1 MTRITGGTGVAHP
14 GPVSKGSEPEQ
25 ANADVYIIPTSAPPR
40 RPSNPGSQP
49 PRDVNLPPGRQAI
62 LGMLETS
69 SSRWF
74 EPKASIDDIK
84 PGDKAKVA
92 EMFAKVRE
100 QLDTGLVIVGERH
113 TQQHARAVIM
123 EAIDQGKVDQLFL
136 ELASAHADP
145 EGNVSEEPS
154 PFTRRLSVDLRASAG
169 TSIENNA
176 RLQAAVS
183 KVSEGSHRNS
193 ISIAQL
199 IGHAVAKGVHVHFA
213 DNAPRDGD
221 QIGPAALARR
231 NESMAACI
239 RNNVGSATG
248 RAIVLTGA
256 SHTMASETQAGFTL
270 QSLCGI
276 DDCRVH
282 DFNKA
287 FPEGKA

>member
-1 MTRITGGTGVAHP
+1 
-14 GPVSKGSEPEQ
+14 VSKGSEPEQ
-25 ANADVYIIPTSAPPR
+25 ANVDVNIPTSALPR
-40 RPSNPGSQP
+40 RPGNPGSQP
-49 PRDVNLPPGRQAI
+49 PRDVNRPPGRQAI

-92 EMFAKVRE
+92 EMFAKVSE

-123 EAIDQGKVDQLFL
+123 EAIDQGKVDRLFL

-145 EGNVSEEPS
+145 EGNVSERPS

-169 TSIENNA
+169 TSIESNA

-199 IGHAVAKGVHVHFA
+199 IGHGRPIARHALSVHPPTHRRQQHHCA
-213 DNAPRDGD
+213 DWRP
-221 QIGPAALARR
+221 IPAGHRC
-231 NESMAACI
+231 S
-239 RNNVGSATG
+239 
-248 RAIVLTGA
+248 
-256 SHTMASETQAGFTL
+256 
-270 QSLCGI
+270 
-276 DDCRVH
+276 
-282 DFNKA
+282 
-287 FPEGKA
+287 